1 MYGLVQAKLDA
12 MSKGQAFSPQI
23 KTSSNFKNWIS
34 IEDEKRCIDCEENHG
49 KIYPIGEKPK
59 PKPPLHLFCR
69 CAIINMLAITAGT
82 ATINGTD
89 GADWKLMFAGTLPG
103 YYISK
108 EKAETTGWNRKK
120 WPSNFVPG
128 KMITQGEYGNYNSH
142 LPSAPNRQWYEADI
156 NYTTGR
162 RNNQRIV
169 WSNDGLIFVTY
180 DHYETFYEIIGE

>member
-1 MYGLVQAKLDA
+1 MYGLVEATLDE

-23 KTSSNFKNWIS
+23 KTSGNFKNWIS

-49 KIYPIGEKPK
+49 KIYPIEEKPK

-82 ATINGTD
+82 ATINGIN
-89 GADWKLMFAGTLPG
+89 GADWKLIFEGTLPE
-103 YYISK
+103 YYVSLQ
-108 EKAETTGWNRKK
+108 EAANAGWRYGR

-128 KMITQGEYGNYNSH
+128 KMISRGAYDNSDGH

-156 NYTTGR
+156 NYMSGK
-162 RNNQRIV
+162 RNNQRVI
-169 WSNDGLIFVTY
+169 WSNDGLVFVTY
-180 DHYETFYEIIGE
+180 DHYETFYEIIGG